1 MVETGLTLAL
11 FILVFVI
18 ALTSY
23 RVLRGPHA
31 ADRLQAIDAWTTLLI
46 AVIVVGS
53 VILEES
59 ALMDIAMALALFSFV
74 GTLAIARFLRQ
85 EEVF

>member
-1 MVETGLTLAL
+1 MVETGLTIAL